1 MRRFMI
7 CNQCGSY
14 NPDTATFC
22 GKCGGQLKAAIS
34 DAPQPASLE
43 QVPPTI
49 NNYQTGPQMP
59 PFQFVMPSTP
69 PSKTP
74 WYKGLSKPM
83 PIWALIGSILLVT
96 ILLFLL
102 LLSG

>member
-1 MRRFMI
+1 MI

-34 DAPQPASLE
+34 DAPQPAFLE

-59 PFQFVMPSTP
+59 DFLHINNYRNNSETRPRVN
-69 PSKTP
+69 
-74 WYKGLSKPM
+74 GLP
-83 PIWALIGSILLVT
+83 T
-96 ILLFLL
+96 H
-102 LLSG
+102 